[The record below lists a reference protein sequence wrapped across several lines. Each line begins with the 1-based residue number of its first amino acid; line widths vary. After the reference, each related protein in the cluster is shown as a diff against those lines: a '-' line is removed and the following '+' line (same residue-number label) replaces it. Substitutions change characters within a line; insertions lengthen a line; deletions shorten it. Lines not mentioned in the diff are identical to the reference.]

1 MKSSLRGYTSKVVH
15 DLLWAMASPH
25 LLSEELGVLPASMSD
40 DVLAQPSTLAWL
52 AALDADPAPLV
63 AFLFQK
69 RRDANSLALG
79 VYYAGLLEYW
89 LRFCPSWRVERLAV
103 GQQLVCNEK
112 HAMQTVGQLK
122 FVFRQEGAQPMHWE
136 ASIKYFLLCHGPP
149 YQLEH
154 FVGPHL
160 GENLAWRAIEIERK
174 LSMSKGE
181 AVRRWMAS
189 HFELPEASM
198 APTSYMVLKGALF
211 YPLTT
216 LASTFDVQRI
226 PLCEGLALD
235 HRRGW
240 WTSAPSS
247 DLPRTTS
254 PKHTF
259 AILPKMRWLAPV
271 VAFREG
277 DGSLYLPR
285 DELMGLDRVDLL
297 SVQQLLTHLAAHFDK
312 SENAVLVAE
321 VDASGDEVSRGFVM
335 DPSFDPSPLM
345 ANALQ
350 YKRRKSKDAAGGREY
365 EQRRGMTGDGVRLKH
380 DVPSAKKRQLH
391 LHDLPSTPAELLMAL
406 QSHLVAHSFSY
417 ATIKAVLMSYLQ
429 AAESMPSRLVD
440 CVIALVQGS
449 DDSKDTLRMGHLV
462 LEAYSA
468 VRTTHEAASAL
479 RLETFL
485 HAQLD
490 LRERWWCIRLCAKG
504 MGLLGASADPSSVP
518 VETLQRAVHTLV
530 AAAHPRWNAAAVD
543 LCALYRLPR
552 TDAAVINILSAML
565 EHADYFN
572 AEAFF
577 DAQVALDSTG
587 ERTPRLVSCIA
598 TCHSLPTKI
607 ARRFGAGLALLSPH
621 RPDEAASEMPLFDA
635 KAHCALLQ
643 PAVHRALDAVHLVD
657 TPDAFGALREH
668 LERLVRDGSY
678 HVIGVD
684 CEWRPRQHADETAT
698 DNERVQVLQ
707 LAVPDAVYILDTMAL
722 DAAGSNNGLLLM
734 EELCSVLFGSPS
746 LLLVGFCFAG
756 DVQKLRATY
765 ASVMD
770 RVCPYTTNCLE
781 LRKLALL
788 RLPTESAAATWGLAT
803 YASVCLHLTMEKD
816 QQCSDWSVRPLTL
829 AQIEYA
835 ALDAVAVRL
844 LALFF
849 LADVLT
855 LRSENHLTSAPV
867 TMPARLLRRLLIR
880 EDRRDLV
887 PFLQESNVVTAL
899 TALRLA
905 FTVVDAASVLERSAI
920 VKTVAFAVTS
930 EATAYVAVVLELE
943 KTIDT
948 TALADALGVDAGH
961 LALATD
967 AELLHVFGYPRGC
980 IGPLGLRQ
988 QRRIRV
994 VLDANVAA
1002 MPTMYCGVGALRR
1015 VASLALQE
1023 VLALDGTPGVGAVTY
1038 LVVCRPTAAT

>member
-1 MKSSLRGYTSKVVH
+1 MMKSSLRGYTSKVVH

-25 LLSEELGVLPASMSD
+25 LLSEEMGVLPASMAD

-89 LRFCPSWRVERLAV
+89 LRFCPAWRVESLAV

-122 FVFRQEGAQPMHWE
+122 FVFRQAGAQPMHWE

-181 AVRRWMAS
+181 AVRRWMAA
-189 HFELPEASM
+189 HFELPQASM

-211 YPLTT
+211 YPLTA
-216 LASTFDVQRI
+216 LSSTYDIRNI
-226 PLCEGLALD
+226 PLCTGLAVD

-240 WTSAPSS
+240 WTSAPAS
-247 DLPRTTS
+247 DLPRTTCS
-254 PKHTF
+254 KHAF

-271 VAFREG
+271 VAFRDK
-277 DGSLYLPR
+277 DGSLYLPSDDR
-285 DELMGLDRVDLL
+285 MGLDRVDLL
-297 SVQQLLTHLAAHFDK
+297 SVHQLLTHLAAHFDT

-321 VDASGDEVSRGFVM
+321 VDGSGDEVSRGFVM
-335 DPSFDPSPLM
+335 DPRFDPSPLM
-345 ANALQ
+345 ANALR

-380 DVPSAKKRQLH
+380 DVPSAKKRQLQ
-391 LHDLPSTPAELLMAL
+391 LHDLPSTPRELLLAL
-406 QSHLVAHSFSY
+406 QQHLVAHSFTY
-417 ATIKAVLMSYLQ
+417 ATIKAALMSYLQ
-429 AAESMPSRLVD
+429 AAEIMHGRLVD

-468 VRTTHEAASAL
+468 MRTTKNEAASAL
-479 RLETFL
+479 RLEAFL

-490 LRERWWCIRLCAKG
+490 VRERWWCIRLCVKA
-504 MGLLGASADPSSVP
+504 MGLLGASVDNPNKHP
-518 VETLQRAVHTLV
+518 IERLQTAVQVLV

-552 TDAAVINILSAML
+552 TDEAAMDMLSAML
-565 EHADYFN
+565 DHADYYN

-577 DAQVALDSTG
+577 DAQVTLDSTG
-587 ERTPRLVSCIA
+587 ERTSRLVGCIA
-598 TCHSLPTKI
+598 TRHALPTKI
-607 ARRFGAGLALLSPH
+607 ARRRGDL
-621 RPDEAASEMPLFDA
+621 AASCRPIESTRRRPRCRPFDA
-635 KAHCALLQ
+635 QALRAQLQ
-643 PAVHRALDAVHLVD
+643 PAIERALDAVHLVD
-657 TPDAFGALREH
+657 TPDAFWALHAH
-668 LERLVRDGSY
+668 LERLGRDGRQ

-684 CEWRPRQHADETAT
+684 CEWRPRQHADETAS
-698 DNERVQVLQ
+698 DDERVQVLQ
-707 LAVPDAVYILDTMAL
+707 LAVPDAVYVLDTMAL
-722 DAAGSNNGLLLM
+722 DAAGQHNGLLLM
-734 EELCSVLFGSPS
+734 EALCSMLFSSPS

-765 ASVMD
+765 TSVMD

-788 RLPTESAAATWGLAT
+788 RLPTESAAPTWGLAT
-803 YASVCLHLTMEKD
+803 LASACLGLAMEKD
-816 QQCSDWSVRPLTL
+816 QQCSDWSVRPLTR

-849 LADVLT
+849 VADLLT
-855 LRSENHLTSAPV
+855 LRSDAGLLASAPV

-887 PFLQESNVVTAL
+887 PFLQESHVVAAL
-899 TALRLA
+899 TALHLS
-905 FTVVDAASVLERSAI
+905 FTVQDAASVVPRSAI

-930 EATAYVAVVLELE
+930 EATAYIAVVLELE
-943 KTIDT
+943 KPSTRR
-948 TALADALGVDAGH
+948 H
-961 LALATD
+961 LPTRWASTPATS
-967 AELLHVFGYPRGC
+967 R
-980 IGPLGLRQ
+980 
-988 QRRIRV
+988 
-994 VLDANVAA
+994 
-1002 MPTMYCGVGALRR
+1002 
-1015 VASLALQE
+1015 S
-1023 VLALDGTPGVGAVTY
+1023 
-1038 LVVCRPTAAT
+1038 RPTRCVV